1 MFNSY
6 SKIFISLKGEKMNIQ
21 DEVIEIIKETNS
33 FIKALEVLKKR
44 VEKRT
49 KGAMTIKNGMLQ
61 FKEGNI

>member
-1 MFNSY
+1 
-6 SKIFISLKGEKMNIQ
+6 MNIQ